1 MLCMSTFTTTRDLA
15 IPWTVLVQMLML
27 LNNLVRRNRQLSTPC
42 IRLASP
48 SHRRYHHTMTYCADK
63 HTCQIRL
70 LTIGNRLPALR
81 KSMSNAAALVSELQ
95 PYAILALPTE
105 S

>member
-1 MLCMSTFTTTRDLA
+1 MGTPAVSNVCTAVVARDRTYILTGEGDSLDRA
-15 IPWTVLVQMLML
+15 RIW
-27 LNNLVRRNRQLSTPC
+27 
-42 IRLASP
+42 LASP

-63 HTCQIRL
+63 HTCQMRL
-70 LTIGNRLPALR
+70 LMVGNRLPALS